1 MTTRWIAAAAAAVG
15 VGVLAAP
22 MLMHEDPLLA
32 DLPQLAVSHER
43 GAACKS
49 DRKMNFDFTL
59 QDVNGAKIRLADYKG
74 KAILLNYWA
83 TWCGPCR
90 LEIPIFNELYAQYKD
105 RGVAIIGVTV
115 DDEPPAVKEFIKT
128 LPMNYPVLIGHG
140 QEEVLDAAGT
150 VSAYPMSFFIDRSGT
165 VCGRHIGTASREEF
179 EAALKALL

>member
-22 MLMHEDPLLA
+22 MLLQDDPLLA
-32 DLPQLAVSHER
+32 DLPQLAASHDR
-43 GAACKS
+43 AAACKS

-59 QDVNGAKIRLADYKG
+59 QDVNGAKVRLADYKG

-115 DDEPPAVKEFIKT
+115 DDDAAAVKDFMKT
-128 LPMNYPVLIGHG
+128 LPMNYPVLIARG
-140 QEEVLDAAGT
+140 QEDVLDAAGT
-150 VSAYPMSFFIDRSGT
+150 VAAYPMSFFIDRSGT
-165 VCGRHIGTASREEF
+165 VCGRHLGTATKEDF